1 MKYAVDRS
9 LQSGRYTTADIGP
22 SLKRVLKYWTMRDK
36 FQGIHPALAEKGFA
50 RVEVTDEGL
59 LFVR

>member
-9 LQSGRYTTADIGP
+9 LQNARYTTPDVGP
-22 SLKRVLKYWTMRDK
+22 SLKRVLNYWTMRDQ
-36 FQGIHPALAEKGFA
+36 FQSIHPALAKKGFA

-59 LFVR
+59 LFIR